1 MALIATLEGI
11 LEESSM
17 SKRNFLSSSLAAVFP
32 GGSLKA
38 QMTAAGAA
46 AAVAAVNMVA
56 VSKIPYLNSSQHLSV
71 AVKHTLLTVLLGLV
85 GGRLAWDQSRDAALG
100 IVGGMGANLGAGA
113 AFWALRQKWAGGT
126 GYLGDTS
133 EIESMMG
140 SLHGMEAST
149 MIEPQE
155 TVGDMHGLDASTSIE
170 DDSNLAWIGG

>member
-17 SKRNFLSSSLAAVFP
+17 RRNFLASSLAAVFP

-71 AVKHTLLTVLLGLV
+71 RMKHTLLTVLLGLV
-85 GGRLAWDQSRDAALG
+85 GGRLAWDRNRDAALG

-113 AFWALRQKWAGGT
+113 AFWGLQKAGLA
-126 GYLGDTS
+126 GYLGATDDV
-133 EIESMMG
+133 EQMMAG
-140 SLHGMEAST
+140 LDAST
-149 MIEPQE
+149 MIESQE
-155 TVGDMHGLDASTSIE
+155 TVGQINGLDASTSIE

>member
-17 SKRNFLSSSLAAVFP
+17 SRRNFLESSLAAVFP

-71 AVKHTLLTVLLGLV
+71 KTKHVLLTVLLGLV
-85 GGRLAWDQSRDAALG
+85 GGRLAWDRNRDAALG

-113 AFWALRQKWAGGT
+113 AFWGLQKAGLA
-126 GYLGDTS
+126 GYLG
-133 EIESMMG
+133 ESDVEQMMAG
-140 SLHGMEAST
+140 LDAST
-149 MIEPQE
+149 MIEAQE
-155 TVGDMHGLDASTSIE
+155 TVGDMRGLGGLEASTSIE